1 MMSYGVKIAGLQKMS
16 LLDYP
21 GKICATVFLG
31 GCNLRCP
38 FCHNAT
44 LVLPER
50 EYEAISEDELFDFL
64 TRRLGLLDGVCVTGG
79 EPLLAPDTLRLL
91 GKIRSMGYPVKLDTN
106 GTFPERLS
114 AVIDGGLADYV
125 AMDIKNSLRKYPETT
140 GIGSFDIGNVIE
152 SADILMSGK
161 IGYEFRTTVVREFH
175 TASDISQIGAWLRGA
190 EKYCLQTF
198 RDFGDNIREGLHGCS
213 QEEMESFADT
223 ARKYF
228 KQVEIRGMD

>member
-1 MMSYGVKIAGLQKMS
+1 MGYGVKIAGLQKMS

-38 FCHNAT
+38 FCHNAS

-50 EYEAISEDELFDFL
+50 EGDVIPEDELFDFL
-64 TRRLGLLDGVCVTGG
+64 ARRLGLIDGVCVTGG
-79 EPLLAPDTLRLL
+79 EPLFSPDTVRLL
-91 GKIRSMGYPVKLDTN
+91 GKIRGMGYPVKLDTN
-106 GTFPERLS
+106 GTFPERLA
-114 AVIDGGLADYV
+114 AVIDGGLVNYV

-152 SADILMSGK
+152 SADIIMSSG
-161 IGYEFRTTVVREFH
+161 IEYEFRTTIVRELH
-175 TASDISQIGAWLRGA
+175 TIDDISQIGAWLKGA
-190 EKYCLQTF
+190 ERYYLQSF
-198 RDFGDNIREGLHGCS
+198 RDSGDNIREGFHACS
-213 QEEMESFADT
+213 EDEMETFAET

-228 KQVEIRGMD
+228 KQVEIRGMG